1 MITVAKEAVVVTIM
15 IVVMS
20 ADSEEVAVE
29 GETLME
35 VAAEDGKHFQ
45 YKLRAHVVTP
55 YSPIFYCLT

>member
-35 VAAEDGKHFQ
+35 VAAEDGKRYH
-45 YKLRAHVVTP
+45 YKLRSHVVTP
-55 YSPIFYCLT
+55 YSPIFYCLN